1 YEITGNGRLKN
12 WKNDI
17 ELSRT
22 YKMYLEN
29 IIEIRHEHQRSIRV
43 DGGYSDEILGIRLY
57 LYIDL
62 YMKLQ
67 RGIEVEVPS
76 REAREKLFNE
86 IKIISDTIIGERFRN
101 YCVSSEIK
109 EALIGNRAKAIV
121 KKLVELKVGEEFVI
135 RSGYEGNPGHSLYVS
150 LVKMSNDNVIARVD
164 NRWIKEGRVDGEV
177 HKHYTKQEGE
187 LRKIKSC
194 YIGAFRLGRDEEPL
208 TQYIVDAIQSMFL
221 RSSQTEKGL
230 SNIYGVNLPGRIK
243 NISGEVTSYIESW
256 PYHTIQS
263 HDNGNCILS
272 SYNLGML
279 VRHGEEFFEWLLNY
293 ETRETAAGN
302 QRSAGNNPNADNMR
316 REGGNRR
323 AAGGGGLGW
332 TDRVG
337 EKSETEGITQSSL
350 SHTEL

>member
-17 ELSRT
+17 ELCRT

-29 IIEIRHEHQRSIRV
+29 IIEIRHEHQHSIRV
-43 DGGYSDEILGIRLY
+43 DGGYSDEVLGIRLY

-67 RGIEVEVPS
+67 KGTEVEVPS
-76 REAREKLFNE
+76 KEAKERLFNE

-101 YCVSSEIK
+101 YCISSEIK
-109 EALIGNRAKAIV
+109 EALIGNRTRAIV
-121 KKLVELKVGEEFVI
+121 KKLVELKVGEEYVI
-135 RSGYEGNPGHSLYVS
+135 RSGYEGNPGHCLYIS
-150 LVKMSNDNVIARVD
+150 LVKMSNDNVIVRVD

-194 YIGAFRLGRDEEPL
+194 YVGVFRLGRDEEQL
-208 TQYIVDAIQSMFL
+208 TQYIAGVIQSMFL
-221 RSSQTEKGL
+221 SLTQIGKGL
-230 SNIYGVNLPGRIK
+230 SNIYGVSLPGCFK
-243 NISGEVTSYIESW
+243 NISEEVASYIESW
-256 PYHTIQS
+256 SYQTIQS
-263 HDNGNCILS
+263 HDNGNCTLS
-272 SYNLGML
+272 SYNLGVL
-279 VRHGEEFFEWLLNY
+279 VRYGERFYNWVLAY
-293 ETRETAAGN
+293 EMRETVVGN
-302 QRSAGNNPNADNMR
+302 QTSMGSSSTTISSRNADL
-316 REGGNRR
+316 GL
-323 AAGGGGLGW
+323 AAGGGSTSW
-332 TDRVG
+332 RNRVG